1 MSISLQ
7 LFMRPLPNNKMGV
20 VGLLSTETPLPL
32 TCEMRHIASI
42 HVACDALTLAFH
54 QDINPQPMADKFGD
68 SLSSTEHNINGLL
81 IYSEWERISSTTP
94 DTAAGQL
101 FIRQA
106 QTFKDETGY
115 RYIIAG
121 AWDDSDT
128 ILSRALQGG
137 LSLFAKGGGR
147 SLNEIS
153 LKTETHVSDLCEG
166 NNLGQALLQPIW
178 RKDNNTFA
186 LTSDLYL
193 PVMKAVFAYT
203 EHVAS
208 TGTTADFQPH
218 DSDVWAMFKNT
229 VTSICNHFDDEDYVA
244 YLQAM
249 HAVGWSFNDNLH
261 LRTPE
266 QTKHF
271 NFLSREAFNRIRN
284 AEHA

>member
-7 LFMRPLPNNKMGV
+7 FFMRPLPNNKMGI

-32 TCEMRHIASI
+32 ACEMRHIASI
-42 HVACDALTLAFH
+42 QMTSDALTLALH
-54 QDINPQPMADKFGD
+54 QDISPDPMNDKFG
-68 SLSSTEHNINGLL
+68 SQLNSAEHNINGLL
-81 IYSEWERISSTTP
+81 IYSEWERITSTTP

-121 AWDDSDT
+121 AWDDSDA
-128 ILSRALQGG
+128 ILSRALHGG
-137 LSLFAKGGGR
+137 LSLFAEGVGS
-147 SLNEIS
+147 SLNEIT
-153 LKTETHVSDLCEG
+153 LKTETHVSDLCQG

-178 RKDNNTFA
+178 RKGNDTFA

-203 EHVAS
+203 EHVAA
-208 TGTTADFQPH
+208 TGTTADFQPE
-218 DSDVWAMFKNT
+218 DSDVWNKFKST
-229 VTSICNHFDDEDYVA
+229 VTSICNHFDDEDYLS
-244 YLQAM
+244 YLQGM
-249 HAVGWSFNDNLH
+249 HAVGWSFTDNIH

-266 QTKHF
+266 QSKFF
-271 NFLSREAFNRIRN
+271 NFASRETINRIRN
-284 AEHA
+284 GEHA

>member
-7 LFMRPLPNNKMGV
+7 FFMRPLPNNKMGV

-32 TCEMRHIASI
+32 SCEMRHIASI
-42 HVACDALTLAFH
+42 HVARDALTLAFH
-54 QDINPQPMADKFGD
+54 QDINPDPMNDKFG
-68 SLSSTEHNINGLL
+68 SPLNSAEHNINGLL
-81 IYSEWERISSTTP
+81 IYSEWERITSTKP

-106 QTFKDETGY
+106 QSFKDETGY

-137 LSLFAKGGGR
+137 LSLFAEGVGG
-147 SLNEIS
+147 SLNEIV
-153 LKTETHVSDLCEG
+153 LKAETHISDLCQG

-178 RKDNNTFA
+178 RKGNDTFA

-203 EHVAS
+203 EHVAT
-208 TGTTADFQPH
+208 TGATEGFQYE
-218 DSDVWAMFKNT
+218 DSDAWSQHQST
-229 VTSICNHFDDEDYVA
+229 VTSICNHFDDEDYLA

-249 HAVGWSFNDNLH
+249 HAVGWSFTDNIH

-266 QTKHF
+266 QTKYFHF
-271 NFLSREAFNRIRN
+271 ASREAINRIRN